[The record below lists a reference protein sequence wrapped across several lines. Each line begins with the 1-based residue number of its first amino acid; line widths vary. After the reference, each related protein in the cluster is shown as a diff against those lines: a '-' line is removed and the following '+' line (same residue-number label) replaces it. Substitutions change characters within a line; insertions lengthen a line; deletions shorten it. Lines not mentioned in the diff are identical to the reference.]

1 MKQAKKQQQ
10 KTTQIQDEATA
21 VAEIEDEEEQQAF
34 REIDCM
40 QEHGINM
47 ADILKLKAAGMA
59 TVLSILM
66 W

>member
-1 MKQAKKQQQ
+1 ML
-10 KTTQIQDEATA
+10 QDEETA
-21 VAEIEDEEEQQAF
+21 ITTVHDAADEEEVQAF

-47 ADILKLKAAGMA
+47 ADIIKLKQAGLA

>member
-1 MKQAKKQQQ
+1 M
-10 KTTQIQDEATA
+10 
-21 VAEIEDEEEQQAF
+21 DEEVQAY

-47 ADILKLKAAGMA
+47 ADILKLKSAGMA

>member
-1 MKQAKKQQQ
+1 
-10 KTTQIQDEATA
+10 
-21 VAEIEDEEEQQAF
+21 VAEIEDEEEVQAF
-34 REIDCM
+34 REVDCM

-47 ADILKLKAAGMA
+47 ADIIKLKQAGLA